1 MIITRRWSRWS
12 WQYFRYDRLRLV
24 RTPVGL
30 VGAIKEAVIK
40 HWSVLVILTIIVI
53 RFTDSDHTIII
64 NMSTIIIMITMIVI
78 RFTIISQFDGW
89 YWLTKPRYLFSFCFE
104 SICIS
109 TLTIGPIIGGFH
121 WIGCLFLYKRMK
133 YWAMSSTLTPRETY
147 TSL

>member
-1 MIITRRWSRWS
+1 MIKKPLII
-12 WQYFRYDRLRLV
+12 FVIIVRYDRLRLV

-40 HWSVLVILTIIVI
+40 HWSVLVIITIIVI
-53 RFTDSDHTIII
+53 RFTDSDH
-64 NMSTIIIMITMIVI
+64 TIIIMITMIVI

-121 WIGCLFLYKRMK
+121 
-133 YWAMSSTLTPRETY
+133 
-147 TSL
+147 